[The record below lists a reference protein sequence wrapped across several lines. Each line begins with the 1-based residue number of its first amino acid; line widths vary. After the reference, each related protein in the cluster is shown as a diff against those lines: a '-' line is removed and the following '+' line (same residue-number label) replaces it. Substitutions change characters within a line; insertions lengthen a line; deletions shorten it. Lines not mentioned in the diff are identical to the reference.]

1 MSQMA
6 ERGTKM
12 AWEQQVQTATAASEW
27 ISVVRWATLLS
38 FTYSYHLWETEIC
51 AVQCPILVGFFLSIL
66 FRFYLFW
73 GDECFRKINTY
84 IPATALESKVKRT
97 ESCTWWCDVVDPPP
111 TEWEKRVQGFD
122 APDLTETLRMLCP
135 LSTNV
140 SLPWGMLLQCPKSP
154 AGDCHCRAAGSDW
167 VLNLEA
173 AAVISSG
180 SLTC

>member
-84 IPATALESKVKRT
+84 IPVTALESKVKRT

-111 TEWEKRVQGFD
+111 TEWEKSTGFWCPRPDWDSKD
-122 APDLTETLRMLCP
+122 A
-135 LSTNV
+135 LS
-140 SLPWGMLLQCPKSP
+140 PEYKCQSP
-154 AGDCHCRAAGSDW
+154 MGH
-167 VLNLEA
+167 V
-173 AAVISSG
+173 AAVPKKPSWRL
-180 SLTC
+180 SL